1 MVSSEANE
9 LITKAKRYLE
19 LAKISLEK
27 GYYCEVCFLSS
38 LASVLYFKGVKYS
51 FDRKFSYRS
60 RLEDYT

>member
-27 GYYCEVCFLSS
+27 GL
-38 LASVLYFKGVKYS
+38 LL
-51 FDRKFSYRS
+51 
-60 RLEDYT
+60 